1 MLTKSQFLLV
11 VIQSGYFSYFRLHSK
26 VIVNSKKKINNQ
38 SLQQVEDVFSHL
50 YSYDMA
56 FFHYCY
62 NFVSKFNR
70 KKVKNKRLVDFSC
83 KYVKKHIF
91 KGSTSGGEEGTLHTS
106 KFIPFPTTSLL
117 FHNNECYRA

>member
-26 VIVNSKKKINNQ
+26 VIVNSKKKINDQ
-38 SLQQVEDVFSHL
+38 SLQEAEGTISHL
-50 YSYDMA
+50 CSYDIA

-70 KKVKNKRLVDFSC
+70 KKVKNKRFEDFSC
-83 KYVKKHIF
+83 KYVKKHVF
-91 KGSTSGGEEGTLHTS
+91 TGNTSSGV
-106 KFIPFPTTSLL
+106 K
-117 FHNNECYRA
+117 